1 MKQKWIRIVLAVA
14 LLVCLAPMP
23 YGYYVLVRYGL
34 TIVLTFMA
42 YEYGKNKQKFFC
54 VICAALAGLFQ
65 PIMKVPLGRDIWNVV
80 DIIVAIF
87 LIYLCLHNKGLKKMI
102 TSFFWI
108 NNIDF
113 INEKGHS

>member
-1 MKQKWIRIVLAVA
+1 MFSSNALWILCIGSIWINYCVNF
-14 LLVCLAPMP
+14 
-23 YGYYVLVRYGL
+23 YGL
-34 TIVLTFMA
+34 
-42 YEYGKNKQKFFC
+42 
-54 VICAALAGLFQ
+54 LFQ

-102 TSFFWI
+102 TTFFWI